1 MPKGINIF
9 RAVDNVQL
17 FEMTYTR
24 VKRKEL
30 TSFTIICTFM
40 YSRCIPCYPV
50 SFHAPSIFFASCVM
64 IWSPYCSMNFWVK
77 ASIACGEDSSCFI
90 ITSGLGTES
99 PSP

>member
-30 TSFTIICTFM
+30 TSFTIKKYRNLDQYGRETVDLIIERETE
-40 YSRCIPCYPV
+40 RVKKATKKPEEPREIPG
-50 SFHAPSIFFASCVM
+50 S
-64 IWSPYCSMNFWVK
+64 
-77 ASIACGEDSSCFI
+77 
-90 ITSGLGTES
+90 
-99 PSP
+99 